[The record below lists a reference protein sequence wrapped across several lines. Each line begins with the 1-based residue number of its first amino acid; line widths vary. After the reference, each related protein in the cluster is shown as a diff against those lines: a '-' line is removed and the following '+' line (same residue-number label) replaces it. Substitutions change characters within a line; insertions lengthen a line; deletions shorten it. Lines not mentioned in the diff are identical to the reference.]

1 VTDNE
6 AITKPASGDGTD
18 EMDERDG
25 VAGRPRGV
33 DDEPSLTGQTVLV
46 TGGAGFVGS
55 HLVEALLGANEVR
68 VLDDLSSG
76 RAANVPA
83 GAELVQ
89 GDVRDADD
97 LGWAM
102 DDVDVVFHQ
111 AGLVSVDRSVDRPV
125 RSHETNVAAT
135 VDLLDRAREVDARV
149 VVASSCA
156 IYGDP
161 EDVPVDETE
170 PKTPTSPYAVD
181 KLAIDHY
188 TRTYADL
195 YDLDAVGLRYF
206 NIYGPRQ
213 AGGDYSGVVK
223 AFLEQA
229 RAGDPITVHGDG
241 DQTRDFVHVSDVVR
255 ANLAAATTDHTGRAF
270 NVGTGQSTSIRQL
283 AETIRDV
290 VGSDSDIVHTEPR
303 PADVRHSRADL
314 ERTRT
319 ELGFEPTV
327 SLEDGLATLVE

>member
-1 VTDNE
+1 MDR
-6 AITKPASGDGTD
+6 DGT
-18 EMDERDG
+18 
-25 VAGRPRGV
+25 AGRPRSV
-33 DDEPSLTGQTVLV
+33 DDEPPLSGETVLV
-46 TGGAGFVGS
+46 TGGAGFIGS
-55 HLVEALLGANEVR
+55 HLVEALLGENEVR
-68 VLDDLSSG
+68 VLDNLSSG
-76 RAANVPA
+76 RAANVPS

-89 GDVRDADD
+89 GDVRDSAD

-102 DDVDVVFHQ
+102 EDVDVVFHQ
-111 AGLVSVDRSVDRPV
+111 AGLVSVDQSIDQPL
-125 RSHETNVAAT
+125 RSHDTNVAAT
-135 VDLLDRAREVDARV
+135 VELLDRAREADARV
-149 VVASSCA
+149 VLASSCA

-161 EDVPVDETE
+161 QDVPVDERE
-170 PKTPTSPYAVD
+170 PKTPSSPYAID

-195 YDLDAVGLRYF
+195 YDLDAVALRYF
-206 NIYGPRQ
+206 NVYGPRQ

-241 DQTRDFVHVSDVVR
+241 EQTRDFVHVSDVVR
-255 ANLAAATTDHTGRAF
+255 ANLAAATTEHTGRAF
-270 NVGTGQSTSIRQL
+270 NVGTGRSTSIRQL

-290 VGSDSDIVHTEPR
+290 VGSDSEIVHTDPR
-303 PADVRHSRADL
+303 PGDVRHSRADL